1 MIRVAGIFTL
11 GNSRWVVSLFYRRCI
26 ALVGN
31 FICYLNVAASNCKSF
46 SGMNG
51 EEKTGVCSK
60 A

>member
-1 MIRVAGIFTL
+1 MGYQCFT
-11 GNSRWVVSLFYRRCI
+11 GI

-31 FICYLNVAASNCKSF
+31 FICDLNVVAGNCKSF